1 MTNIKYNKTVFTL
14 LIVML
19 IPALLFA
26 QVMNISG
33 GLKVVAKGNV
43 SIVMDKAGINNNGTF
58 IPGNSTVYFSGAA
71 TTAISGSQP
80 VDFYNIIFQG
90 TGTKLNNGNAAVIG
104 TVSVE
109 GTTVLDADGNSNDK
123 TFVLRSSDTA
133 TARID
138 ILTTGNII
146 GDVTIERFIN
156 TGTAI
161 GQHGKSWQF
170 LATPT
175 TGQTF
180 FQSWQEN
187 GLTSPGYG
195 TILTGTG
202 TGFDITT
209 ALPSV
214 KFYNDVTATWSGVS
228 TTATSLQNKLGYML
242 FVRGDRTVTT
252 SNAPANNTNMRS
264 RGVLFTPSNPP
275 PSVPVPANQ
284 FQSFGNPYASAI
296 EFNNVYT
303 ASTGIDNVFYVWD
316 PKLGGSN
323 NLGGYQTISAV
334 TGYMATAGGPTTSYP
349 AGIASPFIESGQAA
363 FVHGN
368 ATGGNVMFNE
378 NCKVPCSRLVNK
390 GTATAGFVSS
400 NRQFMLCSLFTNTG
414 MITDG
419 NIVAFEN
426 GLGNEVNQFDAEKIL
441 NTGENFGISRG
452 QKLLSVEARDAIN
465 INDTI
470 FYRFQNLR
478 QQPYQLR
485 FAPIN
490 ISTTLTAYLIDR
502 YSNTN
507 TPISLNDTSFIDF
520 VINSDTSSYAADRF
534 LLVFKQ
540 PDILPVTIVNIAA
553 RRNADQT
560 NQITW
565 SVENEMNLQE
575 YTIERSANGTT
586 FNMIGY
592 TSPSA
597 NNGGPY
603 SYGYRDEMPLNGINF
618 YRIKARSNSGQLQYS
633 NMAKVEG
640 INSTA
645 KISVYPNPV
654 VDKMIHVNF
663 NNQKEGMYILQLS
676 NKAGQLIYNN
686 SVNISQINTVY
697 TVRPGNVLSSG
708 TYQLCIIK
716 QDGSKVLEQ
725 VMVK

>member
-1 MTNIKYNKTVFTL
+1 MTDIKYNKVLTL
-14 LIVML
+14 LFVML
-19 IPALLFA
+19 MPAMLFA

-33 GLKVVAKGNV
+33 GLKVVANGNV
-43 SIVMDKAGINNNGTF
+43 SIVMDKAGIINNGTF

-71 TTAISGSQP
+71 TTTISGSQP

-104 TVSVE
+104 TLGVE
-109 GTTVLDADGNSNDK
+109 GTTVFDADGNSNDK

-138 ILTTGNII
+138 ILTTGNIT

-156 TGTAI
+156 TGTDI

-187 GLTSPGYG
+187 GLTPTGYG

-209 ALPSV
+209 TLPSV
-214 KFYNDVTATWSGVS
+214 KFYDDVTATWTGV
-228 TTATSLQNKLGYML
+228 TNTATMLQNKFGYML

-252 SNAPANNTNMRS
+252 SSAPANNTNMRS
-264 RGVLFTPSNPP
+264 RGALFTPFSPP
-275 PSVPVPANQ
+275 PSVPVAANR

-296 EFNNVYT
+296 EFNNVYL

-334 TGYMATAGGPTTSYP
+334 TGYMATAGGPATSYP
-349 AGIASPFIESGQAA
+349 AGIASPYIESGQAA

-368 ATGGNVMFNE
+368 ATGGNVVFNE
-378 NCKVPCSRLVNK
+378 NCKVRCSRLVNK
-390 GTATAGFVSS
+390 GTVTAGFVSS
-400 NRQFMLCSLFTNTG
+400 NRQFLQCSLFTNTG

-441 NTGENFGISRG
+441 NTGENFGISRD

-478 QQPYQLR
+478 PQPYQLR

-490 ISTTLTAYLIDR
+490 ISTTLSAYLIDR
-502 YSNTN
+502 YSNSN
-507 TPISLNDTSFIDF
+507 TPISLIDSSFIDF
-520 VINSDTSSYAADRF
+520 VINADTASYAADRF
-534 LLVFKQ
+534 ILVFKQ

-565 SVENEMNLQE
+565 SVENEKNIQE
-575 YTIERSANGTT
+575 YSIERSPNGTA
-586 FNMIGY
+586 FNTIGY

-597 NNGGPY
+597 NNNGSSSY
-603 SYGYRDEMPLNGINF
+603 SYHDEMPLNEINF
-618 YRIKARSNSGQLQYS
+618 YRIKAASNSGQLQYS
-633 NMAKVEG
+633 NIAKVERM
-640 INSTA
+640 NSVA
-645 KISVYPNPV
+645 NISVYPNPV
-654 VDKMIHVNF
+654 VDKMIHVSF
-663 NNQKEGMYILQLS
+663 NNQKQGMYILQLS
-676 NKAGQLIYNN
+676 NKAGQVIYTRA
-686 SVNISQINTVY
+686 VKISEMNTVY
-697 TVRPGNVLSSG
+697 TPGPGDVLASG

-716 QDGSKVLEQ
+716 EDGSKVVEQ
-725 VMVK
+725 LMVK